1 MRITSLVLLMATLL
15 SAAARAQ
22 SKPEFIVFE
31 HARAPGK
38 VREDKLH
45 QSLQLA
51 AQELQV
57 SGELQSSVYIFHV
70 SAADA
75 KAAGVEMTSV
85 WKTLRD
91 GGYRYE
97 LWVVGK
103 PTDEVYGS
111 LAVSLLKDSF
121 GLSLEQQEAKRLKDI
136 VAMKLAMTLSAK
148 ELKPKTRAGKAPRK

>member
-1 MRITSLVLLMATLL
+1 MRIAFLMLFVATVL
-15 SAAARAQ
+15 SGAALAQ

-31 HARAPGK
+31 HPRAPRK
-38 VREDKLH
+38 VSEDKLH
-45 QSLQLA
+45 RSVQLA
-51 AQELQV
+51 AQELHV
-57 SGELQSSVYIFHV
+57 SGELQSSIYVFHV

-91 GGYRYE
+91 GRYRYE
-97 LWVVGK
+97 LWVVGE

-121 GLSLEQQEAKRLKDI
+121 GLSLEQKEAKRLKDI

-148 ELKPKTRAGKAPRK
+148 ELKPNK

>member
-1 MRITSLVLLMATLL
+1 MLLMVTLL
-15 SAAARAQ
+15 SGAALAQ

-31 HARAPGK
+31 HPRAPGK
-38 VREDKLH
+38 VSEDKLH
-45 QSLQLA
+45 LSMQLA

-57 SGELQSSVYIFHV
+57 SQELQSIIYVFHV

-85 WKTLRD
+85 WKTLRS
-91 GGYRYE
+91 GGHRYE
-97 LWVVGK
+97 LWVVGE

-121 GLSLEQQEAKRLKDI
+121 GLSLQQEEAKRLKDS
-136 VAMKLAMTLSAK
+136 VALKLATTLDARK
-148 ELKPKTRAGKAPRK
+148 QKPNK

>member
-1 MRITSLVLLMATLL
+1 MLLMVTLL
-15 SAAARAQ
+15 SRAALAQ
-22 SKPEFIVFE
+22 SKSEFIVFE
-31 HARAPGK
+31 HPRAPGK
-38 VREDKLH
+38 VSEDKLH
-45 QSLQLA
+45 RSMQFA

-57 SGELQSSVYIFHV
+57 SQELQSSIYVFHV

-85 WKTLRD
+85 WKTLRS

-97 LWVVGK
+97 LWVIGE

-121 GLSLEQQEAKRLKDI
+121 GLSLEQEEAKRVKDI
-136 VAMKLAMTLSAK
+136 VAKKLAMTLTVKERQPNAK
-148 ELKPKTRAGKAPRK
+148 ERKPKH

>member
-1 MRITSLVLLMATLL
+1 MRIASLVLMATLL
-15 SAAARAQ
+15 SAAALAQ

-38 VREDKLH
+38 VSEDKLH
-45 QSLQLA
+45 HSLHLA
-51 AQELQV
+51 AQELNV
-57 SGELQSSVYIFHV
+57 SGELQSSIYVFHV

-97 LWVVGK
+97 LWVVGE

-111 LAVSLLKDSF
+111 LAVSLFKDSF
-121 GLSLEQQEAKRLKDI
+121 GLSLERQEAKRLTDI
-136 VAMKLAMTLSAK
+136 VAMKLAMTVSAK
-148 ELKPKTRAGKAPRK
+148 ELKPQKRTGKVPRK